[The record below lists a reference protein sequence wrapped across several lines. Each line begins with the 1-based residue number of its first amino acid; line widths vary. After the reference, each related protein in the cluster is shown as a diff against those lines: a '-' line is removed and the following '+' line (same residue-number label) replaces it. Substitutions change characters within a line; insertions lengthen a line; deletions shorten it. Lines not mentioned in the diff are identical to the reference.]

1 MSEYNCKIADFNE
14 IIKKW
19 DYEISIHP
27 NDENWIIWKNKSIAG
42 YNNNN
47 QLCYIG
53 VLDGEIITEAT
64 AMLSAVEVQN
74 SDGLVNAD
82 TVYLCAFRT
91 RKEYQG
97 QGYFSRLYHFME
109 NDLRQKG
116 YKALTLGVEPDDQ
129 KNIEIY
135 FKYGFTHLIKTA
147 YEIYPDGERILVA
160 YYSKSLQEKD
170 MQQIIYDK
178 EIRL

>member
-1 MSEYNCKIADFNE
+1 MTNYICKIADLDE

-19 DYEISIHP
+19 DCDILIHP

-82 TVYLCAFRT
+82 TVYLSAFRT
-91 RKEYQG
+91 KKENQG
-97 QGYFSRLYHFME
+97 QGYFSKLYQYME
-109 NDLRQKG
+109 NDLYNKG
-116 YKALTLGVEPDDQ
+116 YRFLTLGVEPDDV
-129 KNIEIY
+129 KNKEIY
-135 FKYGFTHLIKTA
+135 FKYGFTHFIKSAFET
-147 YEIYPDGERILVA
+147 YPDGESILVE
-160 YYSKSLQEKD
+160 YYSKSL
-170 MQQIIYDK
+170 
-178 EIRL
+178 